1 MSENNN
7 AIANLIE
14 FDDVWLVRL
23 YVPSST
29 LRTISGREV
38 VGVQPN
44 ASNPKRTDLT
54 FKKDQWLDKG
64 FYVEVPKTEGI
75 YNLTAWSADRD
86 SGEKPESMQVRV
98 VQNADDT
105 FSISKMGY
113 KEVLDTF
120 GVNTEQSTDEQLTA
134 KRGVLV

>member
-44 ASNPKRTDLT
+44 AAKPSRTDLT
-54 FKKDQWLDKG
+54 FKKDAWLDKG
-64 FYVEVPKTEGI
+64 FYVEVPKTAGI
-75 YNLTAWSADRD
+75 YNLTAWAADRD
-86 SGEKPESMQVRV
+86 AGEKPESMQVRV